1 MKTRVLVSTLVLFLS
16 CAQQRSD
23 LDQVANVQGGRCL
36 LSKSGSSFLCLNFN
50 SGYDSNTASNTCNT
64 EYNRYIASSSVS
76 GISWLS
82 GNANTCSSA
91 TSNTSVGSCT
101 RSDGIIYYYN
111 TFWTAGTAQT
121 DCTSIHAG
129 TWTP

>member
-1 MKTRVLVSTLVLFLS
+1 MKIFFLISLFCLFQG

-23 LDQVANVQGGRCL
+23 VGQVTNVQGGRCL

-50 SGYDSNTASNTCNT
+50 SGYDSNTAFTTC
-64 EYNRYIASSSVS
+64 ESEKSRYQTSAGVS

-82 GNANTCSSA
+82 GNSNTCSTA
-91 TSNTSVGSCT
+91 TSSTSVGSCT
-101 RSDGIIYYYN
+101 RADSIIYYYN
-111 TFWTAGTAQT
+111 NFWTAGTAQT
-121 DCTSIHAG
+121 DCTSIHNG